1 MTTNSKDAAI
11 QALSADKGHGS
22 KERRETKMRKPGRPG
37 LVCHVLLGG
46 ARRMFWAAH
55 CAFAQEAPVEDGSDP
70 ASAGPPIDLPSW
82 LQHEVVGIAMW
93 QFVAAFLFVLAGLVA
108 KKISDYL
115 FETKIIPLL
124 RKTPFAMD
132 NLLATAASKPVGML
146 LLLGGIAGACG
157 VLPLPEPGPSDLD
170 APNVRGFVTG
180 VLAMLLAADI
190 VWFLFRVI
198 DVAVE
203 YLAKLALRT
212 ESKLDDQLVPMIR
225 KALKITVGV
234 VCGVCVSQLL
244 GYSVSSLLAG
254 LGIGGLAV
262 ALALQ
267 DALANFFGSVALYI
281 DRPFIVGDLI
291 RMDGDVEGFVE
302 QIGFRSTRLRTWPGT
317 MVVVPNKMLSNA
329 VIDNWTRMPKRRV
342 MHSVGLTYE
351 TTADQMEAAVAGIR
365 SIIENDDG
373 IDKEFIVVRFT
384 EFADSSL
391 NILVFYYTV
400 ALDMPGHN
408 ETKERINLAIM
419 RLVAEMGLSIA
430 FPTRTV
436 YFEGDIAKGM
446 AAPGGG
452 EAKS

>member
-1 MTTNSKDAAI
+1 MSMSMFPMFAA
-11 QALSADKGHGS
+11 L
-22 KERRETKMRKPGRPG
+22 T
-37 LVCHVLLGG
+37 G
-46 ARRMFWAAH
+46 A
-55 CAFAQEAPVEDGSDP
+55 
-70 ASAGPPIDLPSW
+70 
-82 LQHEVVGIAMW
+82 
-93 QFVAAFLFVLAGLVA
+93 
-108 KKISDYL
+108 
-115 FETKIIPLL
+115 
-124 RKTPFAMD
+124 
-132 NLLATAASKPVGML
+132 
-146 LLLGGIAGACG
+146 
-157 VLPLPEPGPSDLD
+157 
-170 APNVRGFVTG
+170 
-180 VLAMLLAADI
+180 LAMLLAADV

-212 ESKLDDQLVPMIR
+212 ESKLDDQLIPMIR
-225 KALKITVGV
+225 KALKITIGV
-234 VCGVCVSQLL
+234 ICGVWVIQLL

-267 DALANFFGSVALYI
+267 DALANFFGSVSLYI
-281 DRPFIVGDLI
+281 DRPFVVGDLI
-291 RMDGDVEGFVE
+291 RMDGDVEGFVV

-317 MVVVPNKMLSNA
+317 MVAIPNKVLANA

-373 IDKEFIVVRFT
+373 VDKEFIVVRFT

-391 NILVFYYTV
+391 NILVYYYTV
-400 ALDMPGHN
+400 APDMPGHN
-408 ETKERINLAIM
+408 ETRERINLAIM
-419 RLVAEMGLSIA
+419 RLVDEMGLSIA

-436 YFEGDIAKGM
+436 YFEGDIAKDM
-446 AAPGGG
+446 ATPGGG

>member
-1 MTTNSKDAAI
+1 MGKSNRVVLVSSI
-11 QALSADKGHGS
+11 LLVVALCTLS
-22 KERRETKMRKPGRPG
+22 
-37 LVCHVLLGG
+37 L
-46 ARRMFWAAH
+46 AH
-55 CAFAQEAPVEDGSDP
+55 CAFAEEVNPQDQSSDAGTSEP
-70 ASAGPPIDLPSW
+70 AFDLSSHFPAWMRYQVAGVALWQFASA
-82 LQHEVVGIAMW
+82 
-93 QFVAAFLFVLAGLVA
+93 FVLILAGLVA

-115 FETKIIPLL
+115 FETKIIPVLQ
-124 RKTPFAMD
+124 KTPFALD
-132 NLLATAASKPVGML
+132 NLLASAASKPVGVL
-146 LLLGGIAGACG
+146 LLLGAIAGAFG
-157 VLPLPEPGPSDLD
+157 VLPLPGTPETG
-170 APNVRGFVTG
+170 VRAFVTG
-180 VLAMLLAADI
+180 VLTVLLAADVI
-190 VWFLFRVI
+190 WFLFRVI

-212 ESKLDDQLVPMIR
+212 ESKLDDQLVPMLR

-234 VCGVCVSQLL
+234 ICSVWVIQLL
-244 GYSVSSLLAG
+244 GYSVSSLIAG

-267 DALANFFGSVALYI
+267 DALANFFGSVSIYI
-281 DRPFIVGDLI
+281 DRPFVVGDLI

-317 MVVVPNKMLSNA
+317 MVAIPNKMLANA

-351 TTADQMEAAVAGIR
+351 TTADQMEEAVAGIR
-365 SIIENDDG
+365 SIVENDDG
-373 IDKEFIVVRFT
+373 VDKEFIVVRFT
-384 EFADSSL
+384 EFGDSSL

-419 RLVAEMGLSIA
+419 RLLDEMGLSIA